1 MNEQFTRTELIYG
14 RDGIEKLSRS
24 RVAVFGI
31 GGVGGHA
38 CEALARSGIGHIDLI
53 DDDRVCLSNIN
64 RQIIA
69 LHSTVGKY
77 KVDAMESRLLDINPD
92 IKITKHKV
100 FFTPENADSF
110 DFSEFDYVIDA
121 IDTISGKIALVM
133 KADENGVNIIS
144 SMGAGNKTN
153 PSLFEVSDIY
163 KTSVCP
169 LARVMRNELRKRNIK
184 RLKVVYSKEQPLT
197 PKAYMTASQDTLKTD
212 RSPKGSYVKQAPG
225 STAFVP
231 SVAGLIIAGEVIND
245 LSAM

>member
-1 MNEQFTRTELIYG
+1 MHN
-14 RDGIEKLSRS
+14 GILGQLLSLKLSGNPSPAITSTRS
-24 RVAVFGI
+24 
-31 GGVGGHA
+31 
-38 CEALARSGIGHIDLI
+38 
-53 DDDRVCLSNIN
+53 
-64 RQIIA
+64 
-69 LHSTVGKY
+69 
-77 KVDAMESRLLDINPD
+77 
-92 IKITKHKV
+92 
-100 FFTPENADSF
+100 
-110 DFSEFDYVIDA
+110 A